1 LAALD
6 ATQTLL
12 SEYPILR
19 SIDESEV
26 ENAVLDAF
34 HWSLSQPVSAEN
46 EDQYRIK
53 IKASSR
59 PRITVPNL
67 TPRGYEISMNYELT
81 VDSVRKVVIGY
92 VVDTSSTKITD
103 RPDLISGQ

>member
-1 LAALD
+1 
-6 ATQTLL
+6 
-12 SEYPILR
+12 
-19 SIDESEV
+19 
-26 ENAVLDAF
+26 
-34 HWSLSQPVSAEN
+34 
-46 EDQYRIK
+46 
-53 IKASSR
+53 
-59 PRITVPNL
+59 L